1 MKIHLSGFRIDK
13 QLTNKNY
20 FIIMKKLFSFVA
32 MALLSVTTFATQYCQ
47 ELLVSNDGKHTIT
60 LTCEKISDGNYVM
73 TIEGEN
79 LQGFGGT
86 FYNPGGVQL
95 STKITSKTPTK
106 IVCNIDA
113 ASDPTFYTPLY
124 VLMPG
129 EVAFPIL
136 KDIEWGSCGGEKE
149 TIKPVMGEAS
159 LASVTYN
166 SAVVYV
172 AGTDK
177 EEENGEE
184 VPVTRFK
191 VVYGETTNIYTAT
204 DGKIT
209 ITGLNAGTTYSF
221 SIYAV
226 DAAGNVSDKSAS
238 VSATT
243 ESRESQCSGQCGH
256 FGTPDVKRIA
266 YTIAYDPTEK
276 AVVYTISALNGK
288 KLDFMEV
295 QNTKG
300 SFGVTIPQN
309 DPTTCTFTQKGL
321 TEGEELGIRFLYS
334 TDEIGGNEMTAE
346 QISMSDPNIIYYKVG
361 DCAMVIEEDKEAPV
375 MGEATFASA
384 TYTSITLNVSATDN
398 VAVKRYHVVT
408 TGVDEDF
415 LPSNG
420 QIVITGLTAGTTY
433 TIEVTAKDAAG
444 NVSANKVTVS
454 NVKTLSYPA
463 APAAPVHAQDK
474 VRSIYSDTY
483 TSALAHDFAKNMWNG
498 IQYEEI
504 TLDENNHYL
513 FYTTTNVNWIAW
525 GENNDGA
532 NAIIAAEG
540 YNDGT
545 HQGLDLSVMD
555 YLHVDIFVDTEC
567 VSGEVTIND
576 ERLAGLGT
584 LEGGKWNSL
593 NLSLEGLKSGLT
605 EEKQE
610 GKINSTR
617 WIKFVG
623 LNGVS
628 MVIIDNVYAWK
639 NGTSTAVDA
648 QEVATKVSKMIEN
661 GQIVI
666 IREGV
671 KYNVVGAVI
680 EK

>member
-1 MKIHLSGFRIDK
+1 
-13 QLTNKNY
+13 
-20 FIIMKKLFSFVA
+20 MKKLFSFVA
-32 MALLSVTTFATQYCQ
+32 MALLSATTFATQYCQ
-47 ELLVSNDGKHTIT
+47 DLLVANDGSHTIT

-86 FYNPGGVQL
+86 YYDPGAVQL
-95 STKITSKTPTK
+95 STKITSKTSTK

-113 ASDPTFYTPLY
+113 ASAPVFYTPLY
-124 VLMPG
+124 VMMPG
-129 EVAFPIL
+129 EVAFPSN
-136 KDIEWGSCGGEKE
+136 DIEWGSCGGEKE
-149 TIKPVMGEAS
+149 TIKPVMGEAT

-166 SAVVYV
+166 SAVVNV

-177 EEENGEE
+177 ETENGED
-184 VPVTRFK
+184 VAVNRFK
-191 VVYGETTNIYTAT
+191 VVYGETTETYTASN
-204 DGKIT
+204 KQIT
-209 ITGLNAGTTYSF
+209 ITGLTAGTEYSF

-226 DAAGNVSDKSAS
+226 DAAGNVSEHSAS

-276 AVVYTISALNGK
+276 AVVYTISALNEK

-295 QNTKG
+295 HTTKG
-300 SFGVTIPQN
+300 SFGVNIPQN

-415 LPSNG
+415 LPING
-420 QIVITGLTAGTTY
+420 QIVITGLTAGATY

-444 NVSANKVTVS
+444 NESANKVTVS
-454 NVKTLSYPA
+454 NAKTLSYPA

-555 YLHVDIFVDTEC
+555 YLHVDIFVDANC
-567 VSGEVTIND
+567 VSGEVFIND
-576 ERLAGLGT
+576 DRLAGLGT

-593 NLSLEGLKSGLT
+593 NLSLEDLKSGLT

-610 GKINSTR
+610 SKINSTR

-648 QEVATKVSKMIEN
+648 NEVATKVSKMIEN
-661 GQIVI
+661 GQVVI
-666 IREGV
+666 IRDGV
-671 KYNVVGAVI
+671 KYNVMGAVI